1 METVKECKFK
11 KDYTSKDGRAGKIY
25 DIVFSDGVIA
35 QAFSEIPVGTA
46 KDDLDI
52 TPGQGTF
59 PPTVKQKKSGGFG
72 GSPKKVNNAA
82 FAMSYAKDLV
92 VADKVKIDQLLPTA
106 DKIYNWIESKK

>member
-11 KDYTSKDGRAGKIY
+11 KDYTSKDGRSGKIY
-25 DIVFSDGVIA
+25 DVVFSDGVIA
-35 QAFSEIPVGTA
+35 QAFSEIPVGTS

-59 PPTVKQKKSGGFG
+59 PPTVKQRKAGGFG
-72 GSPKKVNNAA
+72 AKKVNNAA
-82 FAMSYAKDLV
+82 FAISYAKDLV
-92 VADKVKIDQLLPTA
+92 IADKINFDQLLPAA